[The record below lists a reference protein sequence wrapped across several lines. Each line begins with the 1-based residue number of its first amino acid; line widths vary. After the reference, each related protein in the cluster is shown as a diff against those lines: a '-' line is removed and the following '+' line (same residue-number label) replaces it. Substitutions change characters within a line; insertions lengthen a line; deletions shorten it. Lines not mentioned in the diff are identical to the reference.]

1 MSRTTRR
8 ETWPADLQLTNTVP
22 HAFRIIPDVVQTCV
36 IVTSKPYLMSPRNGL
51 DGCGKKKIS
60 IPHHGYGP
68 KPSDPQRLAIPTEQT
83 ASPTP
88 ATEIGHIANT

>member
-8 ETWPADLQLTNTVP
+8 ETWPADQQLTNTVP
-22 HAFRIIPDVVQTCV
+22 QAFRIIPDAVQTCV

-51 DGCGKKKIS
+51 DGCGENIS
-60 IPHHGYGP
+60 IPHHGQDP
-68 KPSDPQRLAIPTEQT
+68 KLSDSQRVAIPTDQS